1 MKRLICMYAF
11 LLCLVCVLPAQE
23 REVKL
28 KIVQTSDVHG
38 NYFPYNFITQKEWGG
53 SLARVYALVQKN
65 REVYKENL
73 ILLDNGDILQGQ
85 PSAYYYNY
93 IDTVAPHVCAE
104 MMNFMGYDAGNMGN
118 HDVETGRAV
127 FDRWIGECNFPVL
140 GANIVE
146 TATERPIFL
155 LIGCWS
161 ATE

>member
-1 MKRLICMYAF
+1 M
-11 LLCLVCVLPAQE
+11 LPAQE

-127 FDRWIGECNFPVL
+127 FDRWIGECRDPSSSLSGV
-140 GANIVE
+140 GARRSEDCGAGNDYAGYSRVVVRE
-146 TATERPIFL
+146 SVAGTAV
-155 LIGCWS
+155 
-161 ATE
+161 

>member
-85 PSAYYYNY
+85 PSAYYYKRSSIN
-93 IDTVAPHVCAE
+93 
-104 MMNFMGYDAGNMGN
+104 
-118 HDVETGRAV
+118 
-127 FDRWIGECNFPVL
+127 
-140 GANIVE
+140 
-146 TATERPIFL
+146 
-155 LIGCWS
+155 
-161 ATE
+161 